1 MEKINLIKRIFKTQV
16 KQYLSQIL
24 IIFLFI
30 VVSALATASVAW
42 LLDPAIKK
50 IFIEKNKTLLFVI
63 PGLIILAF
71 IVKSISIYIIRIKTI
86 KISFNVT
93 KNIQSLMARKIL
105 TSDTEFITSKHS
117 GKFISNFTNDTQT
130 LLNVI
135 NGIAI
140 TSVKEFFTLIA
151 LMGLMFYQNWK
162 LSLLA
167 VIMIPVAAFFSKKFG
182 KKMGKFVNQSLQASE
197 LFTKFL
203 SEILKATSVI
213 KIFQKEEIELKNFK
227 NIIDDRIEKMTKVE
241 RTRLGAAPVME
252 TITGIA
258 IAIVVLA
265 GGVLSIK
272 NEIEVGS
279 FFSFLTALMLA
290 YQPVRA
296 LSGVNIGINEG
307 LVAAKRIYELLDNQ
321 DLVNKNLNLKD
332 LNVTNKDIELKN
344 VSFTYP
350 DGTEALK
357 KISTKIK
364 GGSTV
369 ALVGKS
375 GSGKTS
381 FINLIPKF
389 YNLSSGSIEIDGQN
403 INEINLHSL
412 RKEIALVSQDTIL
425 FDDTVKSNIAYGKI
439 DANEMEIFE
448 ASKNAAADE
457 FIKEL
462 PNGYNTIIGENGVK
476 LSGGQKQRI
485 SIARAMLKNS
495 SIILLDE
502 ATSAL
507 DTESESKVK
516 FAIDNLIKNRTTIII
531 AHRLSTIKN
540 ADKIIVMSDGCIE
553 DEGTHDELLTKSK
566 TYKKLYDQELNNQ
579 EHA

>member
-1 MEKINLIKRIFKTQV
+1 MTKFELIKRIFRTQV
-16 KQYLSQIL
+16 KRYLSQVL

-30 VVSALATASVAW
+30 IVSASATAAVAW

-50 IFIEKNKTLLFVI
+50 IFIEKNKTLLIII

-71 IVKSISIYIIRIKTI
+71 IVKSISLYIIRIKTI

-93 KNIQSLMARKIL
+93 KNIQILMADKIL
-105 TSDTEFITSKHS
+105 RSDTSFLVSKHS
-117 GKFISNFTNDTQT
+117 GKFISNFTNDTQV

-140 TSVKEFFTLIA
+140 SAVKEFFTLMA

-167 VIMIPVAAFFSKKFG
+167 IIMIPVAAFFSKKFG
-182 KKMGKFVNQSLQASE
+182 KRMGKFVNQSLLASE
-197 LFTKFL
+197 VFTKFL

-213 KIFQKEEIELKNFK
+213 KIFQREDQELKNFR
-227 NIIDDRIEKMTKVE
+227 NIIEDRIEKMTKVE

-252 TITGIA
+252 TITGVA
-258 IAIVVLA
+258 IAIVVFA
-265 GGVLSIK
+265 GGYLSI
-272 NEIEVGS
+272 NNQIEVGS

-296 LSGVNIGINEG
+296 LSGVNIGVNEG
-307 LVAAKRIYELLDNQ
+307 LVAAKRIYELLDNEDQ
-321 DLVNKNLNLKD
+321 VSNDPSQNDLVIKNKEIIFN
-332 LNVTNKDIELKN
+332 N
-344 VSFTYP
+344 VSFSYP
-350 DGTEALK
+350 DGTNAIN
-357 KISTKIK
+357 KIATKIL

-375 GSGKTS
+375 GSGKSS
-381 FINLIPKF
+381 FINLIPIF
-389 YNLSSGSIEIDGQN
+389 YNINSGSITIDGQN
-403 INEINLHSL
+403 INDVNLKSL
-412 RKEIALVSQDTIL
+412 RKEIALVSQETIL
-425 FDDTVKSNIAYGKI
+425 FDDTVEANIRYGRL
-439 DANEMEIFE
+439 DASKEDILS
-448 ASKNAAADE
+448 ASKNAAADD
-457 FIKEL
+457 FIRDL
-462 PNGYNTIIGENGVK
+462 PNGYDTIVGENGVK

-485 SIARAMLKNS
+485 SIARAILKNS

-507 DTESESKVK
+507 DSESEAKIKYAV
-516 FAIDNLIKNRTTIII
+516 DNLIKNRTTIII

-540 ADKIIVMSDGCIE
+540 ANKILVLSEGSLIA
-553 DEGTHDELLTKSK
+553 EGTHEELIQKSEL
-566 TYKKLYDQELNNQ
+566 YQKLYNQ
-579 EHA
+579 EIAE

>member
-1 MEKINLIKRIFKTQV
+1 MGNIELIKRIFKTQV
-16 KQYLSQIL
+16 KKYLSQIL

-30 VVSALATASVAW
+30 IISAISTSAVAW

-50 IFIEKNKTLLFVI
+50 IFIEKDTTLLIII
-63 PGLIILAF
+63 PALIVLAF
-71 IVKSISIYIIRIKTI
+71 LIKSISIYIIRIKTI
-86 KISFNVT
+86 KISFNIT
-93 KNIQSLMARKIL
+93 KNIQILMADKIL
-105 TSDTEFITSKHS
+105 KSDTSFLISKHS

-140 TSVKEFFTLIA
+140 SAVKEFFTLIA
-151 LMGLMFYQNWK
+151 LITLMFYQNWK

-167 VIMIPVAAFFSKKFG
+167 IIMIPVAAFFSKKFG
-182 KKMGKFVNQSLQASE
+182 KRMGKFVNQSLQASE
-197 LFTKFL
+197 IFTKFL

-213 KIFQKEEIELKNFK
+213 KIFQKEDAELKNFK
-227 NIIDDRIEKMTKVE
+227 SVIEDRIEKMTKVE
-241 RTRLGAAPVME
+241 RTRLGAAPIME

-258 IAIVVLA
+258 IAIVVLV
-265 GGVLSIK
+265 GGYLSIR

-296 LSGVNIGINEG
+296 LSGVNIGVNEG
-307 LVAAKRIYELLDNQ
+307 LIAAKRIYELLDNEDLISHDPEKK
-321 DLVNKNLNLKD
+321 DLVITKKEIVFN
-332 LNVTNKDIELKN
+332 NVNF
-344 VSFTYP
+344 SYP
-350 DGTEALK
+350 DGTEAIK
-357 KISTKIK
+357 NITTTIK

-375 GSGKTS
+375 GSGKSS
-381 FINLIPKF
+381 FINLIPRF
-389 YNLSSGSIEIDGQN
+389 YNIISGEIKIDEQN
-403 INEINLHSL
+403 INQVNLKSL
-412 RKEIALVSQDTIL
+412 RKEIALVSQETIL
-425 FDDTVKSNIAYGKI
+425 FDDTVEANIKYGRF
-439 DANEMEIFE
+439 DATKEEILE

-457 FIKEL
+457 FIKDL
-462 PNGYNTIIGENGVK
+462 PQGYETIVGENGVK

-507 DTESESKVK
+507 DNESEAKIKYAV
-516 FAIDNLIKNRTTIII
+516 DNLIKNRTTIII
-531 AHRLSTIKN
+531 AHRLSTIKSAN
-540 ADKIIVMSDGCIE
+540 KIIVLSDGEII
-553 DEGTHDELLTKSK
+553 DEGTHEELIQKSEL
-566 TYKKLYDQELNNQ
+566 YKKLYNQ
-579 EHA
+579 EINE

>member
-30 VVSALATASVAW
+30 IVSALATASVAW

-265 GGVLSIK
+265 GGFLSIK

-357 KISTKIK
+357 KISTTIK

-553 DEGTHDELLTKSK
+553 DEGTNDELLIKSN

>member
-1 MEKINLIKRIFKTQV
+1 VNKIELIKRIFRTQV
-16 KQYLSQIL
+16 KKYVSQIL

-30 VVSALATASVAW
+30 IISAISTSAVAW

-50 IFIEKNKTLLFVI
+50 IFIEKNKTLLLTI
-63 PGLIILAF
+63 PSLIILAF
-71 IVKSISIYIIRIKTI
+71 LIKSISIYIIRIKTI
-86 KISFNVT
+86 KISFNIT
-93 KNIQSLMARKIL
+93 KNIQILMADKIL
-105 TSDTEFITSKHS
+105 RSDTSFLISKHS

-140 TSVKEFFTLIA
+140 SAVKEFFTLIA
-151 LMGLMFYQNWK
+151 LIALMFYQNWK

-167 VIMIPVAAFFSKKFG
+167 LIMIPVAAFFSKKFG
-182 KKMGKFVNQSLQASE
+182 KRMGKFVNQSLQASE
-197 LFTKFL
+197 IFTKFL

-213 KIFQKEEIELKNFK
+213 KIFQKEDVELKNFQSV
-227 NIIDDRIEKMTKVE
+227 IEDRIEKMTKVE
-241 RTRLGAAPVME
+241 RTRLGAAPIME

-265 GGVLSIK
+265 GGYLSIR

-296 LSGVNIGINEG
+296 LSGVNIGVNEG
-307 LVAAKRIYELLDNQ
+307 LIAAKRIYELLDNKDLISHDPEKK
-321 DLVNKNLNLKD
+321 DLVISKKEIVFN
-332 LNVTNKDIELKN
+332 NVNF
-344 VSFTYP
+344 SYP
-350 DGTEALK
+350 DGTEAIK
-357 KISTKIK
+357 NITTTIK

-375 GSGKTS
+375 GSGKSS
-381 FINLIPKF
+381 FINLIPRF
-389 YNLSSGSIEIDGQN
+389 YNIISGEIKIDEQN
-403 INEINLHSL
+403 INQINLKSL
-412 RKEIALVSQDTIL
+412 RKEIALVSQETIL
-425 FDDTVKSNIAYGKI
+425 FDDTVEANIKYGRF
-439 DANEMEIFE
+439 DATKEEILE

-457 FIKEL
+457 FIKDL
-462 PNGYNTIIGENGVK
+462 PQGYETIVGENGVK

-507 DTESESKVK
+507 DNESELKIKYAV
-516 FAIDNLIKNRTTIII
+516 DNLIKNRTTIII

-540 ADKIIVMSDGCIE
+540 ANKIIVLSDGEII
-553 DEGTHDELLTKSK
+553 DEGTHEELIQKSEV
-566 TYKKLYDQELNNQ
+566 YKKLYNQ
-579 EHA
+579 EINE